1 MDRGAWQ
8 ATVHGIPRVGH
19 NLATK
24 PPWKE
29 DCHTAW
35 MGREFEGEWI
45 HVHVWLTP
53 FPVRSLLSD
62 KSAPSTISQD
72 AQTSSNVT
80 VAKS

>member
-8 ATVHGIPRVGH
+8 AAVHGIARVEH

-35 MGREFEGEWI
+35 MAREFEGEWI
-45 HVHVWLTP
+45 HVHVWLSP
-53 FPVRSLLSD
+53 FSVHLKLS
-62 KSAPSTISQD
+62 QHL
-72 AQTSSNVT
+72 
-80 VAKS
+80 